1 MKQRLKPYFET
12 SVVTIIYLA
21 ISYYFSP
28 SDPLLLNGKIPF
40 LVILFTIITLL
51 NGVKNGLFSL
61 FLVSIVLVKYYHSN
75 YLEYILFY
83 LILVLILGQFY
94 HNWFDK
100 TTRLENTSSY
110 AYNRLNEINSAFYA
124 LKISHDSLEKSY
136 ALKPKSIRSSFKE
149 LEQLYFKDGSHFE
162 NFIHFITKTYNI
174 ESAVIAVKEENNFQ
188 TVASYKAKHTL
199 MMDDPLVK
207 DALRLEKTSYISQ
220 EENSNSNYLVVIP
233 TKKENEDVT
242 SILAIEKMPFLE
254 FHKNNIVSITIL
266 FSYFMDQLKLWQHI
280 KERGGEEINL
290 NQMFNYHR
298 DNLLSLKSNHDIDSS
313 MIIIKPNNELSQKK
327 IENVLKTSLRTL
339 DKYKVENK
347 IAHILLPLTNTHI
360 ADVIIRK
367 IQDKVENQKLEY
379 LVFGINQEKLISQ
392 YTKE

>member
-12 SVVTIIYLA
+12 LVVTIIYIA

-28 SDPLLLNGKIPF
+28 SDPLLIGGKIPF
-40 LVILFTIITLL
+40 LVILFTIVTLL

-61 FLVSIVLVKYYHSN
+61 FLVSLVLIKYYHSS

-100 TTRLENTSSY
+100 TTQLENTSNY
-110 AYNRLNEINSAFYA
+110 TYRRLNEINSAFYA

-162 NFIHFITKTYNI
+162 NFLHFITKTYNI
-174 ESAVIAVKEENNFQ
+174 EGAVIAVKKGNNFQ
-188 TVASYKAKHTL
+188 TVAAFKDDHTFK
-199 MMDDPLVK
+199 MDDPLVK
-207 DALRLEKTSYISQ
+207 NALRFEKTSYISQ
-220 EENSNSNYLVVIP
+220 EENSNSSYLVVIP
-233 TKKENEDVT
+233 TKKDNEEVT
-242 SILAIEKMPFLE
+242 SILAIKKMPFLE
-254 FHKNNIVSITIL
+254 FHKNNIVCITIL
-266 FSYFMDQLKLWQHI
+266 FSYFMDQLKLWKHI
-280 KERGGEEINL
+280 KDRGGKEINL
-290 NQMFNYHR
+290 NQIFNYHY
-298 DNLLSLKSNHDIDSS
+298 DNLLSLKSNHNIDSS
-313 MIIIKPNNELSQKK
+313 MIIIKSNNELAQKK

-339 DKYKVENK
+339 DKYKIENK

-392 YTKE
+392 YIKE